1 MKNDHT
7 LIIGGG
13 IVGASLALKLAQA
26 KRPVTLVDARP
37 KRDDAHWQDKLSQ
50 RDARVYAL
58 SLASIGLLTDI
69 GVWQK
74 IAISERKADYSQM
87 QVWQLNGIGELKFG
101 DDCADNKSTD
111 NKSTGNKGTDNN
123 ATGNNEKGNEG
134 SDTPKLLGSMV
145 EPTVIE
151 YALWQ
156 RLFEDDVSDYLT
168 VIAGHKVMQM
178 DWLGS
183 EQGYRITLDNETAIE
198 ANLLVGSDGRGSFVR
213 RQAGIELDTLDYKQT
228 AICCAIQTAKP
239 HQATARQAML
249 PTGTLA
255 LLPLADITDEDKVNP
270 QHWQSVVWTLPR
282 NQALELEIQE
292 PRIIADKLAAA
303 STYELGAINQIES
316 IASFPLMAQQARN
329 YVADNLVLIGDA
341 AHGVHPLAGQGLNLG
356 MLDVQALSDQLE
368 RDFARSGGKLW
379 GANQTLRTYERM
391 RRPHNSL
398 MMHSF
403 SALNWLF
410 AGEFA
415 QLRPIQQLRN
425 EGMSRVSKIK
435 PLMRLFAKQASG
447 V

>member
-1 MKNDHT
+1 MKNNHT

-13 IVGASLALKLAQA
+13 IVGATLALKLAQEN
-26 KRPVTLVDARP
+26 KPVTLIDARP
-37 KRDDAHWQDKLSQ
+37 KRNEEDWQQVLGQ

-58 SLASIGLLTDI
+58 SLASIELLKEV
-69 GVWQK
+69 GAWQK
-74 IAISERKADYSQM
+74 IAASERKADYSQM
-87 QVWQLNGIGELKFG
+87 QVWQLNGRGELLFG
-101 DDCADNKSTD
+101 DSGDNS
-111 NKSTGNKGTDNN
+111 N
-123 ATGNNEKGNEG
+123 GNNSINDSNQNSE
-134 SDTPKLLGSMV
+134 PKMLGSMV
-145 EPTVIE
+145 EPAVIE

-156 RLFEDDVSDYLT
+156 RLLAPDVSQYLT
-168 VIAGHKVMQM
+168 VIDGQKVVDM

-183 EQGYRITLDNETAIE
+183 TQGYRVTLDNGSVIDAR
-198 ANLLVGSDGRGSFVR
+198 LLVGADGRGSFVR
-213 RQAGIELDTLDYKQT
+213 KQAGIELDILDYNQT
-228 AICCAIQTAKP
+228 AICCAIQTEKP

-255 LLPLADITDEDKVNP
+255 LLPLADITDEDKANP
-270 QHWQSVVWTLPR
+270 QHWQSIVWTLPR
-282 NQALELEIQE
+282 NQALALIEEQ
-292 PRIIADKLAAA
+292 PRYIADKLAAA
-303 STYELGAINQIES
+303 SHYELGAIHKIES
-316 IASFPLMAQQARN
+316 IASFPLAAQQAKT

-356 MLDVQALSDQLE
+356 MLDVKALSKQLAH
-368 RDFARSGGKLW
+368 DYNRSGGTLW
-379 GANQTLRTYERM
+379 GTNQTLRSYERL

-410 AGEFA
+410 AGSLA

-425 EGMSRVSKIK
+425 EGMYRVSKIK